1 MGAELLRSE
10 ASFVYTQPTGR
21 QAVAS
26 RLVEG
31 LRAAGYECNQPSDIG
46 YAETFR
52 CMVDDQD
59 FSIVVGLMDDGV
71 REWLVS
77 TNSRLKYWQRLW
89 KSPDTESHRKLAK
102 AVHLVLKADPFLTE
116 LRWYTSE
123 DFAQSPDDRWK
134 PHP

>member
-1 MGAELLRSE
+1 M
-10 ASFVYTQPTGR
+10 
-21 QAVAS
+21 
-26 RLVEG
+26 EG
-31 LRAAGYECNQPSDIG
+31 LRAAGYECSQPSDIG

-52 CMVDDQD
+52 CTVDDQD

-77 TNSRLKYWQRLW
+77 TNSRLRYWHRLW

-102 AVHLVLKADPFLTE
+102 AVHRVLKADPLLTD

-123 DFAQSPDDRWK
+123 DFAQSPDDRWES
-134 PHP
+134 HP